1 MSTFQSVSA
10 LLSDEAATLALGQ
23 RVAQLL
29 PPVLQA
35 LEGRALCINL
45 EGDLGAGKTTLTRG
59 LLRSLGFAGT
69 VKSPT
74 YTLVESYQLRQS
86 APDGATDSAL
96 NGATDSATDVALPEQ
111 AEDWSQGERELF
123 ARELPALNALGK
135 IEIYHFDLY
144 RLQDPEEL
152 ELMGIRDYFA
162 QQALCLIEWPDR
174 GQGILPEPDIV
185 ITLEHLD
192 EGRRLTISSSV
203 LTAEQLNFLAGV

>member
-74 YTLVESYQLRQS
+74 YTLVESYQLRHG
-86 APDGATDSAL
+86 APDS
-96 NGATDSATDVALPEQ
+96 VAWPEN

-123 ARELPALNALGK
+123 ARELPALNALGQL
-135 IEIYHFDLY
+135 EIYHFDLY
-144 RLQDPEEL
+144 RLSSPEEL
-152 ELMGIRDYFA
+152 EFLGVRDYFA
-162 QQALCLIEWPDR
+162 AAPAWCLIEWPDK
-174 GQGILPEPDIV
+174 GEGALPEPEAV
-185 ITLEHLD
+185 IEISGSGDQRTYTLKTGD
-192 EGRRLTISSSV
+192 RV
-203 LTAEQLNFLAGV
+203 LAQAIASAWTSFNPAVSTAEESLC

>member
-29 PPVLQA
+29 PPVLRA

-74 YTLVESYQLRQS
+74 YTLVESYQLS
-86 APDGATDSAL
+86 HIG
-96 NGATDSATDVALPEQ
+96 TDSATASAQESVTLPEQ

-123 ARELPALNALGK
+123 ARELPALNALGQL
-135 IEIYHFDLY
+135 EIYHFDLY

-174 GQGILPEPDIV
+174 GQGILPDPDIV
-185 ITLEHLD
+185 ITLEHLED
-192 EGRRLTISSSV
+192 GRRLTIGSSV
-203 LTAEQLNFLAGV
+203 LTVEQLNFLADIKL

>member
-86 APDGATDSAL
+86 APDGATDSA
-96 NGATDSATDVALPEQ
+96 TDSVPLPEQ

>member
-1 MSTFQSVSA
+1 MTITAVSVN
-10 LLSDEAATLALGQ
+10 LSGEAATCAAA
-23 RVAQLL
+23 RAAA
-29 PPVLQA
+29 P
-35 LEGRALCINL
+35 ALCQAAARLPHALTIFL
-45 EGDLGAGKTTLTRG
+45 QGDLGAGKTAFARAAIMAAGYQG
-59 LLRSLGFAGT
+59 L

-74 YTLVESYQLRQS
+74 YTLVEPYDADTGL
-86 APDGATDSAL
+86 
-96 NGATDSATDVALPEQ
+96 
-111 AEDWSQGERELF
+111 
-123 ARELPALNALGK
+123 K
-135 IEIYHFDLY
+135 IYHFDLY

-203 LTAEQLNFLAGV
+203 LTAEQLNFLADIKL

>member
-74 YTLVESYQLRQS
+74 YTLVESYQLRHG
-86 APDGATDSAL
+86 APDS
-96 NGATDSATDVALPEQ
+96 VAWPEN

-123 ARELPALNALGK
+123 ARELPALNALGQL
-135 IEIYHFDLY
+135 EIYHFDLY

-185 ITLEHLD
+185 ITLEHLE
-192 EGRRLTISSSV
+192 EGRRLTIGSSV
-203 LTAEQLNFLAGV
+203 LTVEQLNFLAGV

>member
-74 YTLVESYQLRQS
+74 YTLVESYQLRHG
-86 APDGATDSAL
+86 APDGAP
-96 NGATDSATDVALPEQ
+96 NGAPDSVAWPEN

-123 ARELPALNALGK
+123 ARELPALNALGQL
-135 IEIYHFDLY
+135 EIYHFDLY

-162 QQALCLIEWPDR
+162 QQSLCLIEWPDR

>member
-74 YTLVESYQLRQS
+74 YTLVESYQLRHG
-86 APDGATDSAL
+86 APDS
-96 NGATDSATDVALPEQ
+96 VAWPEN

-123 ARELPALNALGK
+123 ARELPALNALGQL
-135 IEIYHFDLY
+135 EIYHFDLY

-203 LTAEQLNFLAGV
+203 LTAEQLNFLADIKL

>member
-74 YTLVESYQLRQS
+74 YTLVESYQLRHG
-86 APDGATDSAL
+86 APDGAP
-96 NGATDSATDVALPEQ
+96 NGAPDSVAWPEN

-123 ARELPALNALGK
+123 ARELPALNALGQL
-135 IEIYHFDLY
+135 EIYHFDLY

-185 ITLEHLD
+185 ITLEHLE
-192 EGRRLTISSSV
+192 EGRRLTIGSSV
-203 LTAEQLNFLAGV
+203 LTVEQLNFLAGV

>member
-10 LLSDEAATLALGQ
+10 LMSDEAATLALGQ

-29 PPVLQA
+29 PPVLHA

-86 APDGATDSAL
+86 APDGATDS
-96 NGATDSATDVALPEQ
+96 VPLPEQ

-174 GQGILPEPDIV
+174 GQGILPDPDIV

-203 LTAEQLNFLAGV
+203 LTAEQLNFLADIKL

>member
-35 LEGRALCINL
+35 LDGRALCINL

-74 YTLVESYQLRQS
+74 YTLVESYQLHHS
-86 APDGATDSAL
+86 APDGATDI
-96 NGATDSATDVALPEQ
+96 VALPEN
-111 AEDWSQGERELF
+111 AEDWSQGERDLF
-123 ARELPALNALGK
+123 ARELPALNALGQL
-135 IEIYHFDLY
+135 EIYHFDLY

-203 LTAEQLNFLAGV
+203 LTAEQLNFLADIKL

>member
-74 YTLVESYQLRQS
+74 YTLVESYQLSYS
-86 APDGATDSAL
+86 AP
-96 NGATDSATDVALPEQ
+96 NGATDSVPLPEQ

-203 LTAEQLNFLAGV
+203 LTAEQLNFLADIKL

>member
-10 LLSDEAATLALGQ
+10 LLADEAATLALGQ

-35 LEGRALCINL
+35 LDGRALCINL

-74 YTLVESYQLRQS
+74 YTLVESYQLRHG
-86 APDGATDSAL
+86 APDDAP
-96 NGATDSATDVALPEQ
+96 NGAPDSVAWPEN

-123 ARELPALNALGK
+123 ARELPALNALGQL
-135 IEIYHFDLY
+135 EIYHFDLY

-185 ITLEHLD
+185 ITLEHLE
-192 EGRRLTISSSV
+192 EGRRLTIGSSV
-203 LTAEQLNFLAGV
+203 LTVEQLNFLAGV

>member
-74 YTLVESYQLRQS
+74 YTLVESTVLLTVHLTVPLMWLCLKMQRIGLRAS
-86 APDGATDSAL
+86 ASC
-96 NGATDSATDVALPEQ
+96 LPE
-111 AEDWSQGERELF
+111 
-123 ARELPALNALGK
+123 N
-135 IEIYHFDLY
+135 
-144 RLQDPEEL
+144 
-152 ELMGIRDYFA
+152 
-162 QQALCLIEWPDR
+162 CL
-174 GQGILPEPDIV
+174 
-185 ITLEHLD
+185 H
-192 EGRRLTISSSV
+192 
-203 LTAEQLNFLAGV
+203 

>member
-74 YTLVESYQLRQS
+74 YTLEESYQLRHG
-86 APDGATDSAL
+86 APDGAP
-96 NGATDSATDVALPEQ
+96 NGAPDSVAWPEN

-123 ARELPALNALGK
+123 ARELPALNALGQL
-135 IEIYHFDLY
+135 EIYHFDLY

-185 ITLEHLD
+185 ITLEHLE
-192 EGRRLTISSSV
+192 EGRRLTIGSSV
-203 LTAEQLNFLAGV
+203 LTVEQLNFLAGV

>member
-74 YTLVESYQLRQS
+74 YTLVESYQLRHS

-96 NGATDSATDVALPEQ
+96 NGATDVALPEN

-152 ELMGIRDYFA
+152 ELMGIRDYFE

-203 LTAEQLNFLAGV
+203 LTAEQLNFLADIKL